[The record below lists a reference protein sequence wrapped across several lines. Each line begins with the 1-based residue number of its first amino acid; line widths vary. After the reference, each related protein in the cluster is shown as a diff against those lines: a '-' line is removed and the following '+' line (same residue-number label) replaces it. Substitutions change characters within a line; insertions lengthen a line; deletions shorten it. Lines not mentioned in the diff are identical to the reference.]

1 MDIKKI
7 SLEFD
12 MGQVCNDVLVKCFVI
27 SQSLMDEAQQE
38 IKASIQSPDA
48 PETRSIINRAVTEAI
63 GNLKVAAQRFLT
75 TGRTEDNNSLERLV
89 AGIKEYSYADNG
101 DGTWTEIVTIT
112 KDGNQNDET
121 RIVYERGKERA
132 DLEYEKVNF
141 LLEIPNWNIAMTD
154 PLKNHMHKY
163 IVDYV
168 MGQFLADQYGDK
180 AAEYEKKASAD
191 YKNVMTD
198 LTSRDNYTKR
208 KPSWT

>member
-1 MDIKKI
+1 MDSKNI

-63 GNLKVAAQRFLT
+63 GNLKVAAQRYLT

>member
-7 SLEFD
+7 SLDFD
-12 MGQVCNDVLVKCFVI
+12 MGQVCNDLLVKCFVI

-63 GNLKVAAQRFLT
+63 GNLKVAAQRYLT

>member
-7 SLEFD
+7 SLDFD

-63 GNLKVAAQRFLT
+63 GNLKVAAQRYLT

-191 YKNVMTD
+191 YTNVMSD

>member
-1 MDIKKI
+1 MDIKNI

-63 GNLKVAAQRFLT
+63 GNLKVAAQRYLT

-141 LLEIPNWNIAMTD
+141 LLEIPNWNIAITD

>member
-7 SLEFD
+7 SLDFD

-27 SQSLMDEAQQE
+27 SQGLMDEAQQE

-63 GNLKVAAQRFLT
+63 GNLKVAAQRYLT

-191 YKNVMTD
+191 YTNVMSD

>member
-1 MDIKKI
+1 MDIKNI

-12 MGQVCNDVLVKCFVI
+12 MGQVCNDVLVRCFVI

-63 GNLKVAAQRFLT
+63 GNLKVAAQRYLT

-89 AGIKEYSYADNG
+89 AGIKEYSYSDNG

-191 YKNVMTD
+191 YTNVKTD

-208 KPSWT
+208 IPSFT

>member
-7 SLEFD
+7 SLDFD

-63 GNLKVAAQRFLT
+63 GNLKVAAQRYLT

-208 KPSWT
+208 RPSWT

>member
-1 MDIKKI
+1 MDIKNI

-63 GNLKVAAQRFLT
+63 GNLKVAAQRYLT

-132 DLEYEKVNF
+132 DLEYEEVNF

-191 YKNVMTD
+191 YTNVMSD

>member
-7 SLEFD
+7 SLDFD

-63 GNLKVAAQRFLT
+63 GNLKVAAQRYLT

-163 IVDYV
+163 IVYYV

>member
-1 MDIKKI
+1 MDIKNI

-63 GNLKVAAQRFLT
+63 GNLKVAAQRYLT

>member
-1 MDIKKI
+1 MDIKNI

-63 GNLKVAAQRFLT
+63 GNLKVAAQRYLT

-180 AAEYEKKASAD
+180 AAEYEKKASTD
-191 YKNVMTD
+191 YTNVMSD

-208 KPSWT
+208 RPSWT

>member
-1 MDIKKI
+1 MDIKNI

-63 GNLKVAAQRFLT
+63 GNLKVAAQRYLT

-168 MGQFLADQYGDK
+168 MGQFW
-180 AAEYEKKASAD
+180 
-191 YKNVMTD
+191 
-198 LTSRDNYTKR
+198 LTSMGIRLLNMWKR
-208 KPSWT
+208 LAVTIKT

>member
-7 SLEFD
+7 SLDFD

-63 GNLKVAAQRFLT
+63 GNLKVAAQRYLT

-89 AGIKEYSYADNG
+89 AGSKEYSYADNG

-180 AAEYEKKASAD
+180 AAEYVEKASAD

>member
-1 MDIKKI
+1 MDIKNI

-48 PETRSIINRAVTEAI
+48 PETRSIINRAVTEAL
-63 GNLKVAAQRFLT
+63 GNLKVAAQRYLT

-89 AGIKEYSYADNG
+89 AGIKEYSYSDNG

-191 YKNVMTD
+191 YTNVKTD

-208 KPSWT
+208 KPSFT

>member
-1 MDIKKI
+1 MDIKNI

-63 GNLKVAAQRFLT
+63 GNLKVAAQRYLT

-89 AGIKEYSYADNG
+89 AGIKEYSYVDNG
-101 DGTWTEIVTIT
+101 DGTWTEIVTFT

-180 AAEYEKKASAD
+180 AAEYVEKASGD
-191 YKNVMTD
+191 YKNVKTD

-208 KPSWT
+208 KPSFT

>member
-7 SLEFD
+7 SLDFD

-63 GNLKVAAQRFLT
+63 GNLKVAAQRYLT

-180 AAEYEKKASAD
+180 AAEYEKKASGD

>member
-7 SLEFD
+7 SLDFD

-63 GNLKVAAQRFLT
+63 GNLKVAAQRYLT

-191 YKNVMTD
+191 YTNVMSD

-208 KPSWT
+208 RPSWT

>member
-1 MDIKKI
+1 MDIKNI

-63 GNLKVAAQRFLT
+63 GNLKVAAQRYLT

-180 AAEYEKKASAD
+180 AAEYEKKASGD

>member
-48 PETRSIINRAVTEAI
+48 PETRSIINRSVTEAI
-63 GNLKVAAQRFLT
+63 GNLKVAAQRYLT

-89 AGIKEYSYADNG
+89 AGIKEYSYSDNG

-121 RIVYERGKERA
+121 RIVYEKGKERA

-154 PLKNHMHKY
+154 PLKSNMHKY

-191 YKNVMTD
+191 YTNVMSD

>member
-7 SLEFD
+7 SLDFD

-63 GNLKVAAQRFLT
+63 GNLKVAAQRYLT

>member
-7 SLEFD
+7 SLDFD

-48 PETRSIINRAVTEAI
+48 PETRSIVNRAVTEAI
-63 GNLKVAAQRFLT
+63 GNLKVAAQRYLT

-132 DLEYEKVNF
+132 DPEYEKVNF

-191 YKNVMTD
+191 YKNVMSD

>member
-48 PETRSIINRAVTEAI
+48 PETRSIINRAVTEAL
-63 GNLKVAAQRFLT
+63 GNLKVAAQRYLT

-89 AGIKEYSYADNG
+89 AGSKEYSYADNG

-112 KDGNQNDET
+112 KDGNQHDET

-191 YKNVMTD
+191 YTNVMSD

-208 KPSWT
+208 RPSWT

>member
-1 MDIKKI
+1 MDIKNI

-63 GNLKVAAQRFLT
+63 GNLKVAAQRYLT
-75 TGRTEDNNSLERLV
+75 TGRIEDNNSLERLV

-191 YKNVMTD
+191 YTNVMTD

>member
-1 MDIKKI
+1 MDIKNI

-63 GNLKVAAQRFLT
+63 GNLKVAAQRYLT

-191 YKNVMTD
+191 YTNVMSD

>member
-48 PETRSIINRAVTEAI
+48 PETRSIINRAVTEAL
-63 GNLKVAAQRFLT
+63 GNLKVAAQRYLT

-89 AGIKEYSYADNG
+89 AGSKEYSYADNG

-112 KDGNQNDET
+112 KDGNQHDET

-191 YKNVMTD
+191 YTNVKTD

-208 KPSWT
+208 KPSFT

>member
-7 SLEFD
+7 SLDFD

-48 PETRSIINRAVTEAI
+48 PETRSIINRSVTEAI
-63 GNLKVAAQRFLT
+63 GNLKVAAQRYLT

-191 YKNVMTD
+191 YTNVMSD

>member
-12 MGQVCNDVLVKCFVI
+12 MGQVCNDVLVKSFVI

-48 PETRSIINRAVTEAI
+48 PETRSIINRAVTEAV
-63 GNLKVAAQRFLT
+63 GNLKVAAQRYLT

-191 YKNVMTD
+191 YTNVMSD

>member
-7 SLEFD
+7 SLDFD

-27 SQSLMDEAQQE
+27 SQSLMNEAQQE

-63 GNLKVAAQRFLT
+63 GNLKVAAQRYLT

-180 AAEYEKKASAD
+180 AAEYVEKASAD

>member
-7 SLEFD
+7 SLDFD
-12 MGQVCNDVLVKCFVI
+12 MGQVCNDVLVKCFMI

-63 GNLKVAAQRFLT
+63 GNLKVAAQRYLT

>member
-1 MDIKKI
+1 MDIKNI

-63 GNLKVAAQRFLT
+63 GNLKVAAQRYLT

-191 YKNVMTD
+191 YTNVMSD

-208 KPSWT
+208 RPSWT

>member
-7 SLEFD
+7 SLDFD

-48 PETRSIINRAVTEAI
+48 PETRSIINRSVTEAI
-63 GNLKVAAQRFLT
+63 GNLKVAAQRYLT

>member
-1 MDIKKI
+1 MDIKNI

-12 MGQVCNDVLVKCFVI
+12 MEQVCNDVLVKCFVI

-63 GNLKVAAQRFLT
+63 GNLKVSAQRYLT

-89 AGIKEYSYADNG
+89 AGSKVYSYADNG

-112 KDGNQNDET
+112 KDDKQNDET

-141 LLEIPNWNIAMTD
+141 LLQIPNWNIAMTD

-191 YKNVMTD
+191 YTNVMSD

-208 KPSWT
+208 RPSWT

>member
-1 MDIKKI
+1 MDIKNI

-63 GNLKVAAQRFLT
+63 GNLKVAAQRYLT

-89 AGIKEYSYADNG
+89 AGSKVYSYADNG
-101 DGTWTEIVTIT
+101 NGTWTEIVTIT
-112 KDGNQNDET
+112 KDGKQNDET

-141 LLEIPNWNIAMTD
+141 LLQIPNWNIAMTD

-191 YKNVMTD
+191 YTNVKTD

-208 KPSWT
+208 EPSWT

>member
-1 MDIKKI
+1 MDIKNI

-63 GNLKVAAQRFLT
+63 GNLKVAAQRYLT

-112 KDGNQNDET
+112 KDGKQNDET

-141 LLEIPNWNIAMTD
+141 LLEIPNWNIAITD